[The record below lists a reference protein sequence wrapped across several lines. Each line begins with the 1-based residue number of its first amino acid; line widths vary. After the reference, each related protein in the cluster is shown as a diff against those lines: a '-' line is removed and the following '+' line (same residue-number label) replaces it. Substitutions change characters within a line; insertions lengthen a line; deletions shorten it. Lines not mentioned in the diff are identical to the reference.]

1 MKYFVHFTPRSSALP
16 LDDPLSANKA
26 AIAYI
31 VEQQKTGTLEVGYA
45 FVTGGGVGILNV
57 TSHEELWELLYAY
70 PLYTSFQ
77 WHVEPLADV
86 AQIFSRGIAI
96 LEQEA
101 KK

>member
-1 MKYFVHFTPRSSALP
+1 MGDAGARAEMESQGIEFIGPTEMAE
-16 LDDPLSANKA
+16 D
-26 AIAYI
+26 
-31 VEQQKTGTLEVGYA
+31 GYA
-45 FVTGGGVGILNV
+45 FVTGGGIGILEIS
-57 TSHEELWELLYAY
+57 SHEELWELLYAY

-86 AQIFSRGIAI
+86 AQIFGRGIAI